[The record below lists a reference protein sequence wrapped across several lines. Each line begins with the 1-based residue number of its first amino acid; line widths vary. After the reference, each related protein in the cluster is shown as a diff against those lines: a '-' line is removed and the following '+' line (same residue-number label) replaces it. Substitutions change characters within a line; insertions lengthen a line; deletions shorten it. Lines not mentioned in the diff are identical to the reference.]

1 MASFGRGKPRSSS
14 SVGGAGGDT
23 ATDGDA
29 SREVDAAGPLTP
41 VIPATMTDAGAPPR
55 RNIVQRLLRRGR
67 RVSPEE
73 HS

>member
-1 MASFGRGKPRSSS
+1 
-14 SVGGAGGDT
+14 
-23 ATDGDA
+23 
-29 SREVDAAGPLTP
+29 